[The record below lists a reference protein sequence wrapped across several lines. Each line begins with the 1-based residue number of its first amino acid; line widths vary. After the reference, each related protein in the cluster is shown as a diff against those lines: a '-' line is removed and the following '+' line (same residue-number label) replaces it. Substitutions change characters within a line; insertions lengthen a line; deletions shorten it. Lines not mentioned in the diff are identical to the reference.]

1 MIVCELY
8 WLIVY
13 GDGNNGKR
21 DNNSDGGVDGEE
33 MYKESIKP
41 VN

>member
-1 MIVCELY
+1 MY
-8 WLIVY
+8 S
-13 GDGNNGKR
+13 DGNNGKR